1 MASCEAHRVKRVER
15 RDMHSGAPVVTAFGR
30 PVGHD
35 SAGTAF
41 HNIEQPGGAADPG
54 PQVDQPGDEAGGAGR
69 CRRPERGFVQSEDS
83 DVGVQPLGV
92 KDPPAILADRAH
104 HGAPADAEVRGHL
117 GDWVR
122 VLPDPAA
129 GLHPRPFHKH
139 RPPPDRRTRLRPGPL
154 LAARLRAPPHPLP
167 PHQHDRPAAGRQA
180 RTQRGLPSCHV
191 ATTPQRGQPVTD
203 SGLDQQLPLT
213 AVLGGRKHHEPGQ
226 PERRRCRI
234 HLACGSGQR
243 STVSPHLGSPD
254 SAVSVNYGS

>member
-15 RDMHSGAPVVTAFGR
+15 RDMHSGAPVVTAFGQ

-35 SAGTAF
+35 GAGTAF
-41 HNIEQPGGAADPG
+41 HDIEQPGGAADPG

-167 PHQHDRPAAGRQA
+167 PHQHDRPAADGRS

-191 ATTPQRGQPVTD
+191 PPHRSAGSPSQTRSSRPAAPAHRRTRRPR
-203 SGLDQQLPLT
+203 
-213 AVLGGRKHHEPGQ
+213 AHEPGQ